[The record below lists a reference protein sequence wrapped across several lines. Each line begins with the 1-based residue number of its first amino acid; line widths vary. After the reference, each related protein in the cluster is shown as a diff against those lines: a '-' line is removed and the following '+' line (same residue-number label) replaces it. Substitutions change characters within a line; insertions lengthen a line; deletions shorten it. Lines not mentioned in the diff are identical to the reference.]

1 MNVSRLLPVLD
12 RTPAGLGPD
21 VAALAD
27 RFPRYPTVPD
37 VAR

>member
-12 RTPAGLGPD
+12 RTLAELGPD
-21 VAALAD
+21 VAGLAD
-27 RFPRYPTVPD
+27 RFPRYPAVPD